1 MSKTFNEHTAGKP
14 LFTDELSVADIRQL
28 FQPYPLPAA
37 NEMITLTFSSP
48 NKNTLTY
55 IYIDGTW
62 QNLSRVVL
70 AREQFYMRFFDRDFL
85 TITIDE
91 RE

>member
-1 MSKTFNEHTAGKP
+1 MSRYYYKEFECGGQIS
-14 LFTDELSVADIRQL
+14 TDAFDVFDIKDL
-28 FQPYPLPAA
+28 YSPDLEPD
-37 NEMITLTFSSP
+37 ETITLAFSSP
-48 NKNTLTY
+48 RKNTLTY

-70 AREQFYMRFFDRDFL
+70 SREQFYLRFFDRDFL

>member
-1 MSKTFNEHTAGKP
+1 MSRYSYKGFECRYQHS
-14 LFTDELSVADIRQL
+14 TDNFDVFDIKDL
-28 FQPYPLPAA
+28 YSPDLEED
-37 NEMITLTFSSP
+37 EMITLTFSSP

-70 AREQFYMRFFDRDFL
+70 AREQFYMHFFDRDFL

-91 RE
+91 AT